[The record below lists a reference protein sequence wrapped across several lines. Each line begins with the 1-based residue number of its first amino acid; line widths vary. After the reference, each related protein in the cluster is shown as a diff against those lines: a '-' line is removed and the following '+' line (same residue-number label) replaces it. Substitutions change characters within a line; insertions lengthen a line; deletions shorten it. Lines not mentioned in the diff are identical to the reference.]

1 MAIRSRSPVE
11 WVWEEVKIAVTAV
24 GSVADNESRPSVA
37 RGAPMVRRI
46 GFEDLLVA
54 LRRGAADFATF
65 RGDAVFLCLIY
76 PVAGLV
82 FGWLVAGY
90 NVLPLIFPLVAG
102 FALIGPLAAVGLDEM
117 SRRSEEREHVTW
129 VDAFGV
135 FRSHAVGKI
144 LVLGLLLMLIFLLW
158 LLAAGLIYDATLG
171 PKSPASLGAFVN
183 AVFTTNAGWAMIV
196 AGVGVGFLFAVLA
209 LAVSVVSF
217 PLLLDR
223 DVRLETAIGT
233 SIRAVR
239 TNPVPMAA
247 WGLIVAAGLVVG
259 SIPFLLGL
267 AIVLPVLGHATWHL
281 YRRVIW

>member
-24 GSVADNESRPSVA
+24 GAVADNESRA
-37 RGAPMVRRI
+37 GAAPMVRRI
-46 GFEDLLVA
+46 GFADLVLA
-54 LRRGAADFATF
+54 LRRGVANFASF

-102 FALIGPLAAVGLDEM
+102 FALVGPLAAVGLNEM
-117 SRRSEEREHVTW
+117 SRLSEEREHVTW
-129 VDAFGV
+129 VDAFRV
-135 FRSHAVGKI
+135 FRSHAIGKI
-144 LVLGLLLMLIFLLW
+144 VVLGLLLMMIFLLW
-158 LLAAGLIYDATLG
+158 LVVAGLIYDATLG
-171 PKSPASLGAFVN
+171 PKPPVSFAAFVN
-183 AVFTTNAGWAMIV
+183 AVFTTNAGWTMIV
-196 AGVGVGFLFAVLA
+196 VGVGVGFLFAVLA
-209 LAVSVVSF
+209 LSISVVSF

-223 DVRLETAIGT
+223 DVRLETAVGT
-233 SIRAVR
+233 SMRAVR
-239 TNPVPMAA
+239 TNLVAMAA
-247 WGLIVAAGLVVG
+247 WGLIVAAGLVIG

-281 YRRVIW
+281 YRRLIW

>member
-24 GSVADNESRPSVA
+24 GSVADNESSA
-37 RGAPMVRRI
+37 GAAPMVRRI
-46 GFEDLLVA
+46 DFADLGLA
-54 LRRGAADFATF
+54 LRRGAADFANF

-90 NVLPLIFPLVAG
+90 DILPLIFPLVAG
-102 FALIGPLAAVGLDEM
+102 FALIGPLAAVGLNEM
-117 SRRSEEREHVTW
+117 SRRSEQREDVTW

-144 LVLGLLLMLIFLLW
+144 LVLGLLLMMILLLW
-158 LLAAGLIYDATLG
+158 LVVAGLIYDATLG
-171 PKSPASLGAFVN
+171 PKSPASFGAFVH

-196 AGVGVGFLFAVLA
+196 AGIGVGFLFAVLA

-223 DVRLETAIGT
+223 DVRLETAVAT

-281 YRRVIW
+281 YRRLIW

>member
-24 GSVADNESRPSVA
+24 GAVSDNESRV
-37 RGAPMVRRI
+37 GVAPMVRRI
-46 GFEDLLVA
+46 DFADLVLA
-54 LRRGAADFATF
+54 LRRGAGDFASF

-102 FALIGPLAAVGLDEM
+102 FALVGPLAAVGLNEM

-129 VDAFGV
+129 MDAFGA
-135 FRSHAVGKI
+135 FRSHAIGKI
-144 LVLGLLLMLIFLLW
+144 FVLGLLLMMIFLLW
-158 LLAAGLIYDATLG
+158 LVVAGLIYDATLG
-171 PKSPASLGAFVN
+171 PKPPASLDVFVSE
-183 AVFTTNAGWAMIV
+183 VFTTSAGWAMIA
-196 AGVGVGFLFAVLA
+196 AGVGVGFLFAVVALA
-209 LAVSVVSF
+209 LSVVSF

-223 DVRLETAIGT
+223 DVRLETAVAT
-233 SIRAVR
+233 SIRAVAV
-239 TNPVPMAA
+239 NPVPMAA